1 MVIEN
6 RAVIPEGIAVLKV
19 LKSFWEFVVRC
30 VSSGAFPFLESRKI

>member
-1 MVIEN
+1 MVIEEW
-6 RAVIPEGIAVLKV
+6 AVIPEGVAVREL